1 VSLERLDADLGRW
14 KDAGLIAPEVAE
26 RIRAFE
32 AARDEPGRLSW
43 PVWIAI
49 GFGAV
54 LLAAAVLLFVEAN
67 WDELS
72 PAARFALVLV
82 LVVGFHAA
90 GAFTAERFGALATAL
105 HAVGTAAL
113 GAGIFL
119 SGQIFH
125 LQEHW
130 PGGFMLWAAGAWLGV
145 WLLRDWP
152 QLAFAAALTPVWLVG
167 EWIEATPRSEA
178 SARIAVAGVLLLAL
192 TYFSAPARAKPS
204 PERRVLLWLGG
215 IAVLPAAAFAAAIER
230 SDGISAATW
239 ALGWSVALFAPL
251 ALAWRLHGRDAWT
264 NAVSALWVV
273 LLVSVGAHGESAPLA
288 GTAIYLVYALG
299 SLGMIAWGMHDARP
313 ERVNLGMIGF
323 ALTLVA
329 YYFGNVF
336 DKLGR
341 AASLFVLGVLFL
353 AAGFALERARRR
365 LIARIA
371 EEAR

>member
-1 VSLERLDADLGRW
+1 VASGRLDAELERW
-14 KDAGLIAPEVAE
+14 TSAGLLEPATAE

-32 AARDEPGRLSW
+32 AARAEPGRLSW
-43 PVWIAI
+43 PVWVAI

-67 WDELS
+67 WHQLDTS
-72 PAARFALVLV
+72 SRFGLVLGMV
-82 LVVGFHAA
+82 LIFHVA
-90 GAFTAERFGALATAL
+90 GAFAAERFAALATAL

-152 QLAFAAALTPVWLVG
+152 QLAFAAVLTPVWLGG
-167 EWIEATPRSEA
+167 EWAEATRGLAGAE
-178 SARIAVAGVLLLAL
+178 RIAAAAALLLAL
-192 TYFSAPARAKPS
+192 TYFSAPGRAQPS
-204 PERRVLLWLGG
+204 AERRVLLWLG
-215 IAVLPAAAFAAAIER
+215 ALLVVPASVVLGAIDDETELSFGLAAF
-230 SDGISAATW
+230 
-239 ALGWSVALFAPL
+239 GWSVALLAPL
-251 ALAWRLHGRDAWT
+251 ALAFRLHGAAAWT
-264 NAVSALWVV
+264 NAASAAWVV
-273 LLVSVGAHGESAPLA
+273 LLALVATHARELA
-288 GTAIYLVYALG
+288 DGIAIYAVYALG
-299 SLGMIAWGMHDARP
+299 SLGMIAWGMHDARA
-313 ERVNLGMIGF
+313 ERVNLGMSGF

-329 YYFGNVF
+329 FYVANVF

-341 AASLFVLGVLFL
+341 AASLFALGVVFL
-353 AAGFALERARRR
+353 VAGLALERARRR

-371 EEAR
+371 QEPS